1 MFYDPRAKGQSTW
14 PPQRHQTVHWLGHR
28 FVGNALN
35 AGPCQRQPL
44 NLNSVFCPIASNLSL
59 ASPPPLSIRPPARQQ
74 AYNQGEHHPLLPFLC
89 PTLSLCQT
97 SLEHFAPPLRL
108 SPHLIPLHLQG
119 ASSTY
124 STLTPVTFISGRYV
138 LLFCGHLL
146 PLTPA
151 ASSSTVC
158 ERRHRG
164 SRTRAEQHRYHICNP
179 IPPLRW
185 QVVYFSA
192 HCSITL
198 YVLRFCFIWPDGH
211 LHPSL
216 MS

>member
-44 NLNSVFCPIASNLSL
+44 DLNSVFCPIASNLSL

-97 SLEHFAPPLRL
+97 SLEHFAPPAPPVPT
-108 SPHLIPLHLQG
+108 PHPPP
-119 ASSTY
+119 ST
-124 STLTPVTFISGRYV
+124 GC
-138 LLFCGHLL
+138 LFHLL
-146 PLTPA
+146 
-151 ASSSTVC
+151 
-158 ERRHRG
+158 
-164 SRTRAEQHRYHICNP
+164 HINTCH
-179 IPPLRW
+179 IHIW
-185 QVVYFSA
+185 QVCPTVLWSSA
-192 HCSITL
+192 
-198 YVLRFCFIWPDGH
+198 
-211 LHPSL
+211 PSHSRCL
-216 MS
+216 LQHSLWTSTSGLKDKSRATSLPYL